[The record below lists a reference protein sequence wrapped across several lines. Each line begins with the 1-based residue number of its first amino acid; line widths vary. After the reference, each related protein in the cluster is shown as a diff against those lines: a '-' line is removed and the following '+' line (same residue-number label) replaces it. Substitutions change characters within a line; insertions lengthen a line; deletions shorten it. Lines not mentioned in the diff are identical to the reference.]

1 MRVLM
6 AAAGL
11 LLGSAVSVPAYAQ
24 LAIDRLWV
32 DFEPGAQP
40 RADVVIRNESADRY
54 YISVS
59 PVEVAD
65 PGAENESRTDESDPE
80 KLGLLVSPNRLVIDP
95 GGMRSLRIVSLNSA
109 LTTDR
114 VYRVKVVPQVGEI
127 QAADPG
133 AGNRGVS
140 VKLLTAYDLLVTV
153 RPSRPKAELVATR
166 TPAGLTIRNNGNTN
180 TLLFEGRACKEG
192 VKPGA
197 SADCE
202 DLGANRVYAGNEW
215 IVPIKDPSAR
225 VYFKERRL
233 ASSEARDVT
242 F

>member
-1 MRVLM
+1 MRVFM
-6 AAAGL
+6 AAAGF

-59 PVEVAD
+59 PAEVVK
-65 PGAENESRTDESDPE
+65 PGAEDESRGDESDPE

-95 GGMRSLRIVSLNSA
+95 GGMRSIRIVSLNTG

-114 VYRVKVVPQVGEI
+114 IYRVKVVPQVGDI

-133 AGNRGVS
+133 TGNRGVS
-140 VKLLTAYDLLVTV
+140 VKLLTAYDLLVTA
-153 RPSRPKAELVATR
+153 RPAKAKVELLGTR
-166 TPAGLTIRNNGNTN
+166 TATGLTIRNNGDTN
-180 TLLFEGRACKEG
+180 TLLFDGRACKADAKPDAEG
-192 VKPGA
+192 
-197 SADCE
+197 CE
-202 DLGANRVYAGNEW
+202 DLGARRVYAGNEW
-215 IVPIKDPSAR
+215 VIPLKDPAAK

-233 ASSEARDVT
+233 ASSEGKDIS